1 MKKILILITILVS
14 ISFGDSFMNTD
25 GLRFYTEVDEIDSLS
40 AVVEFEYDSLKETL
54 YSVDFT
60 KMSGFCFDVNT
71 NNYREYEISMK
82 IWSELSLSGYIEAN
96 ILVSKNPIVGEPKH
110 STMCVDWSMFDT
122 SFDSHDSIY
131 NNIENHL
138 KHVKK
143 IEFTIKSLDKY
154 GRDVKIVNIDNFKS
168 NEIVSY
174 NTEIEKPI
182 MGISTN
188 VNYETVDMSNVV
200 VMNINGK
207 MVGKG
212 NFNEMKLT
220 SGHYVVRGKNFVKN
234 VIVK

>member
-82 IWSELSLSGYIEAN
+82 IWSDVNYI
-96 ILVSKNPIVGEPKH
+96 IVTKNPIVGEPKH
-110 STMCVDWSMFDT
+110 STMCVDWSMFET
-122 SFDSHDSIY
+122 NYAI
-131 NNIENHL
+131 NENDNVENLL

-182 MGISTN
+182 MVISTN